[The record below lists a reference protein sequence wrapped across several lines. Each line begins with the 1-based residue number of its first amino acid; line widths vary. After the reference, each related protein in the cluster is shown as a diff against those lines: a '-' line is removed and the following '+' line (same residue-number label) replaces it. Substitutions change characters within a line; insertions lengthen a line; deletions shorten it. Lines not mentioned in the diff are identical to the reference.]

1 MEPNNQSENQK
12 AEIHISQK
20 TIINLSLSLLGAL
33 FIFCFIFLAGY
44 EVEDSSGLY
53 VASQD
58 HHYEGILVKDP
69 VDCYNYIK
77 EYTDILGNKRYEG
90 ERRCDITVVFGKV
103 FIKSFYIMIF
113 LWAIFFAIL
122 RFREKYNIKVIN

>member
-44 EVEDSSGLY
+44 EVKDSSGLY

-58 HHYEGILVKDP
+58 HHYEGILVKDR
-69 VDCYNYIK
+69 VGCYNYING
-77 EYTDILGNKRYEG
+77 YTKYQG
-90 ERRCDITVVFGKV
+90 CDIIIVFGKV
-103 FIKSFYIMIF
+103 FIESYHIFIF

-122 RFREKYNIKVIN
+122 RFSQKYNIKVIN